1 MKTSRLIINV
11 QYIILERNTWSTNM
25 AGMDNS
31 KEDSDE

>member
-1 MKTSRLIINV
+1 MRTSRLIINDHFK
-11 QYIILERNTWSTNM
+11 ILERNTWSTNM

>member
-1 MKTSRLIINV
+1 MKNSRLILNDQFKIF
-11 QYIILERNTWSTNM
+11 ERDSWSTNM

>member
-1 MKTSRLIINV
+1 MKTYRLIING
-11 QYIILERNTWSTNM
+11 QYIIRNKITWSTNM

>member
-1 MKTSRLIINV
+1 MKTSRLIINDHFN
-11 QYIILERNTWSTNM
+11 ILERYAWSTNM